1 VTDALN
7 PLNTVESNA
16 DSSHQTAVANGGSLV
31 ARVAWLTDQINAHRR
46 AYYEGNTVLV
56 SDDAYDALMQE
67 LEALERA
74 NPELITG
81 DSPTQSVGGAA
92 NEAFAPVQHLERMM
106 SLDNVFS
113 AEELAAWLEKTDGGP
128 FFVRT

>member
-1 VTDALN
+1 MTDASDN
-7 PLNTVESNA
+7 SA
-16 DSSHQTAVANGGSLV
+16 SAKSHEALV
-31 ARVAWLTDQINAHRR
+31 ACVASLTDEINAHRR

-56 SDDAYDALMQE
+56 GDDVYDALMLE
-67 LEALERA
+67 LEAIERA

-113 AEELAAWLEKTDGGP
+113 EDELAAWLEKTGNGP
-128 FFVRT
+128 FLCELKIDGLAINL